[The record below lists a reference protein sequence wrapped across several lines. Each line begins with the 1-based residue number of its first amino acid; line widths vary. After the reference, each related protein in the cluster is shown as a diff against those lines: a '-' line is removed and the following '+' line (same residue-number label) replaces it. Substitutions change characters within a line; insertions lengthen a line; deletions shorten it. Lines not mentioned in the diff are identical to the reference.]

1 MESLLQIKQLNAG
14 YVLRE
19 GVVHAVRDVELTL
32 HRREFLGIAG
42 ESGCGKSTLAF
53 AITGLLQPPGKVF
66 DGEVWFD
73 GRDLLKLGREELR
86 QARWKEFS
94 FVFQASMNVLNP
106 VTQVKDQIYDAIRA
120 HTQMERKDMIARAKK
135 LFEIVHIPSQYL
147 TAYPHQLSG
156 GMKQRVVIAA
166 ALALSPKLVLMD
178 EPTTALDVVV
188 QRMILQEIDEI
199 RKELE
204 LSILFITHD
213 LSLLVEIS
221 DRIAIMYAGSIVEEA
236 PSRTL
241 YAKPLHPYTYG
252 LMHSFPPLTGE
263 RRRLHGIAGK
273 PPDLLGLL
281 KGCPF
286 APRCEKRI
294 KGVCNRVVPQL
305 QQIEANHR
313 VACHLY
319 DKGKPDE
326 E

>member
-1 MESLLQIKQLNAG
+1 MESLLQIKRLNAG

-19 GVVHAVRDVELTL
+19 GVVHAVRDAGLTL

-66 DGEVWFD
+66 DGEIWFD

-106 VTQVKDQIYDAIRA
+106 VMQVKDQIYDAIKA
-120 HTQMERKDMIARAKK
+120 HAKMEPKDMIARAKK
-135 LFEIVHIPSQYL
+135 LFELVHIPSQYL

-166 ALALSPKLVLMD
+166 ALALSPKLILMD

-236 PSRTL
+236 PSRIL
-241 YAKPLHPYTYG
+241 YTKPLHPYTYG

-281 KGCPF
+281 QGCPF

-294 KGVCNRVVPQL
+294 EGLCDRTIPIL
-305 QQIEANHR
+305 QEMETDHW
-313 VACHLY
+313 VACHLCEE
-319 DKGKPDE
+319 GKTR
-326 E
+326 

>member
-1 MESLLQIKQLNAG
+1 MKNLLHVKHLNVG
-14 YVLRE
+14 YVLKE
-19 GVVHAVRDVELTL
+19 KVVHAVRDAELTL
-32 HRREFLGIAG
+32 HYGEFLGIAG

-66 DGEVWFD
+66 SGEVWFD
-73 GRDLLKLGREELR
+73 GRNLLKLGREELR

-106 VTQVKDQIYDAIRA
+106 VSQVKDQIYDAIRA
-120 HTQMERKDMIARAKK
+120 HTQMEPKDMIARAKK
-135 LFEIVHIPSQYL
+135 VFEIVHIPSQYL

-166 ALALSPKLVLMD
+166 ALALSPQLVLMD

-204 LSILFITHD
+204 ISILFITHD

-236 PSRTL
+236 PSRVL
-241 YAKPLHPYTYG
+241 YTKPLHPYTDG

-263 RRRLHGIAGK
+263 RHRLHGIAGK
-273 PPDLLGLL
+273 PPDLSASLT
-281 KGCPF
+281 GCPF

-294 KGVCNRVVPQL
+294 EGLCDRTVPTL
-305 QQIEANHR
+305 QEIETSHW

-319 DKGKPDE
+319 EKGKTE
-326 E
+326 

>member
-1 MESLLQIKQLNAG
+1 MKKLLHVKHLNAG
-14 YVLRE
+14 YVLKE
-19 GVVHAVRDVELTL
+19 KVVHAVRDAELTL
-32 HRREFLGIAG
+32 HHREFLGIAG

-66 DGEVWFD
+66 AGEIWFD
-73 GRDLLKLGREELR
+73 GRDLLKLGREEMR

-106 VTQVKDQIYDAIRA
+106 VMQVKDQIYDAIKA
-120 HTQMERKDMIARAKK
+120 HTKMAPKDMIARAKE

-156 GMKQRVVIAA
+156 GMKQRVVIAT

-199 RKELE
+199 RKELAI
-204 LSILFITHD
+204 SVLFITHD

-236 PSRTL
+236 PSRVL
-241 YAKPLHPYTYG
+241 YTKPLHPYTDG

-263 RRRLHGIAGK
+263 RHRLHGIAGK
-273 PPDLLGLL
+273 PPDLSGLL

-294 KGVCNRVVPQL
+294 EGVCNQTIPIL
-305 QQIEANHR
+305 QEIETNHR
-313 VACHLY
+313 VACHLHE
-319 DKGKPDE
+319 KGE
-326 E
+326 TG

>member
-1 MESLLQIKQLNAG
+1 MGPLLQVRRLSAG

-19 GVVHAVRDVELTL
+19 GIIHAVRNAKLPL
-32 HRREFLGIAG
+32 GRREFLGIAG

-53 AITGLLQPPGKVF
+53 AVTGLLQPPGKVF

-73 GRDLLKLGREELR
+73 GRDLLKLGREEMR
-86 QARWKEFS
+86 ETRWKEFS
-94 FVFQASMNVLNP
+94 LVFQASMNVLNP
-106 VTQVKDQIYDAIRA
+106 ILQVKDQIYDAIRA

-204 LSILFITHD
+204 IAILFITHD

-221 DRIAIMYAGSIVEEA
+221 DRIAIMYAGSVVEEA
-236 PSRTL
+236 PSRVL
-241 YAKPLHPYTYG
+241 YTEPLHPYTYG

-273 PPDLLGLL
+273 PPNLSQPLN
-281 KGCPF
+281 GCPF

-294 KGVCNRVVPQL
+294 GGVCDRTPPTL
-305 QQIEANHR
+305 QEIEADHW

-319 DKGKPDE
+319 DKGE
-326 E
+326 TR